1 MVSDNRWLTSLSPF
15 AVEKPRFDQL
25 QHLEGADGRVVKV
38 IQRAAAKWKY
48 LATALKF
55 EGGAIDA
62 AQLDTANSPNPSQD
76 ACRVILQKWWE
87 GAGRKPVNWM
97 TLVQALEEAGCSDI
111 AADLKKALRQ

>member
-1 MVSDNRWLTSLSPF
+1 MVNDNRLLTSLSPF

-55 EGGAIDA
+55 ECSGIEAV
-62 AQLDTANSPNPSQD
+62 QSDTAGSPYQSQD
-76 ACRVILQKWWE
+76 ACRMMLQKWWE

-97 TLVQALEEAGCSDI
+97 TLVQALEEAGCSGI
-111 AADLKKALRQ
+111 AADLKKALRR

>member
-1 MVSDNRWLTSLSPF
+1 M
-15 AVEKPRFDQL
+15 EKPRFDQL

-38 IQRAAAKWKY
+38 IQKAAAKWKY

-55 EGGAIDA
+55 EGSGIDA
-62 AQLDTANSPNPSQD
+62 AQLDTAGSPNPSQD

-97 TLVQALEEAGCSDI
+97 TLVQALEEASCSDI
-111 AADLKKALRQ
+111 ATDLKKALRR